1 MANDVKVIHEIGL
14 GIFGV
19 NTTKETDEEVLK
31 EEKEKKEDK

>member
-1 MANDVKVIHEIGL
+1 MANSDVKVIHEIGL

-31 EEKEKKEDK
+31 